1 MCLKGAPS
9 RMDLPDCVTCGQRA
23 TPAMQF
29 RALLP
34 SRWTPSLLPHR
45 PARAVNFNAWARCK
59 RTRLSPHDL
68 TSRMMGR
75 QRVWSTSCHVCGASG
90 GGVQKR
96 LSGLA
101 SIDHTE
107 NGTTGEGP
115 CKREEN
121 MSLCEHYASSS
132 YRQSRVAQWPACWA
146 HNPKVRGSKPRS
158 AIDYTTRTRRVGGS
172 HANAHA
178 DVRTGVHV
186 HADTTRHART
196 NARALD

>member
-1 MCLKGAPS
+1 MEQA
-9 RMDLPDCVTCGQRA
+9 
-23 TPAMQF
+23 
-29 RALLP
+29 
-34 SRWTPSLLPHR
+34 
-45 PARAVNFNAWARCK
+45 
-59 RTRLSPHDL
+59 
-68 TSRMMGR
+68 
-75 QRVWSTSCHVCGASG
+75 

-107 NGTTGEGP
+107 NGTPGEGP

-132 YRQSRVAQWPACWA
+132 YQQSRVAQWPACWA

-196 NARALD
+196 NARALEIRVHRAGTRAQPTPTIRNNVADTRDWTSQSLGLRQRNPPQIHRTRRHALQTECERLLPTWTLWPSG